1 MNGVLDFSS
10 RATTLPI
17 VYGSG
22 DFALEVRRRL
32 GDLDYDCLAVAL
44 PPSMG
49 PAVEEGIESLPR
61 ISVALQTEPGIS
73 PYDMGEQAHPEP
85 DSSYNYVPIDPC
97 QGAIAGLRD
106 AMEKRIDRAYVD
118 LEVDVFEP
126 ADPVALAD
134 PYALKHVQL
143 EKFIAAMLPV
153 LPTPREESQRW
164 RRVRRMAYEL
174 HRLELD
180 YESVVFIC
188 SMTEWPWVRQAYF
201 ERAPYAQ
208 HSTSIDMPV
217 LNRVGEEGSLYFLLG
232 ELPYITYLYEHRR
245 AELMEDMTLALDGVK
260 ALMLEARDRW
270 SAALEQEGHW
280 LTPHRLGLMLKY
292 VRNRTLMDGRLTPDL
307 YTLALAAK
315 QVVGDDYALHL
326 IETAREYPPQ
336 RMPTVPVEA
345 SPDLNDVGFDIGELM
360 GRDGADVQVEG
371 KNRLQGLPL
380 VWRNLPLKPSRPPY
394 GRRPWQLQWDPFGQ
408 CSYPP
413 EDRRIESFQ
422 QHVREQARLLIGD
435 EDRRI
440 EKFTASLKDGLDVRE
455 TLRNWH
461 TGDLYVQELP
471 PSRGSVEIV
480 VFLFEPAPVDEVEY
494 SWRGTW
500 YAEHEEEST
509 LCFFA
514 TDFAESMVGPG
525 IGQAYYGGCSFLFP
539 PRPIPDI
546 WRDPRLEFATNAD
559 ERLLAGALAHSQEK
573 RVVLVAPQPPSQRW
587 RRLARHHKRQLAYI
601 PLKRFS
607 PAVVDRLRRF
617 HVLNGKQVRSYA
629 SRFIQ
634 EMR

>member
-32 GDLDYDCLAVAL
+32 GAVNYDCLAVAL

-49 PAVEEGIESLPR
+49 AAVEEGIGSLPR
-61 ISVALQTEPGIS
+61 ISVALQSEPGIS
-73 PYDMGEQAHPEP
+73 YDGGGVESES
-85 DSSYNYVPIDPC
+85 DTTFNYVPIDPC

-106 AMEKRIDRAYVD
+106 AMEKHIDRAYVD
-118 LEVDVFEP
+118 LEVDVFEQGE
-126 ADPVALAD
+126 PVALAD
-134 PYALKHVQL
+134 PYALKKVQL
-143 EKFIAAMLPV
+143 EKFVAAMLPA
-153 LPTPREESQRW
+153 LPAPRENTQRW

-174 HRLELD
+174 HLLELD
-180 YESVVFIC
+180 YERIVFIC
-188 SMTEWPWVRQAYF
+188 SVTEWPWVRQAYI
-201 ERAPYAQ
+201 ERAAYAK
-208 HSTSIDMPV
+208 HSNSAGMPV
-217 LNRVGEEGSLYFLLG
+217 LNRVEEGRLYFLLG

-270 SAALEQEGHW
+270 SGARQQDGHW
-280 LTPHRLGLMLKY
+280 LTPHRLGLMLRY
-292 VRNRTLMDGRLTPDL
+292 VRNRTLLEGRLTPDL
-307 YTLALAAK
+307 YNLALAAK
-315 QVVGDDYALHL
+315 QVVGDDYALRL

-336 RMPTVPVEA
+336 RIPTAPAAA
-345 SPDLNDVGFDIGELM
+345 SLDEIDVGFGIGELM
-360 GRDGADVQVEG
+360 MGTEGAEVQVGG

-380 VWRNLPLKPSRPPY
+380 AWRNLPLKPSRPPHEK
-394 GRRPWQLQWDPFGQ
+394 RRWQLEWDPFGQ
-408 CSYPP
+408 CSYQP

-435 EDRRI
+435 EDCRI
-440 EKFTASLKDGLDVRE
+440 EKFTASLKDGLDIRE

-461 TGDLYVQELP
+461 TGDLYVKELP

-500 YAEHEEEST
+500 YAEHKEEST

-514 TDFAESMVGPG
+514 TDFTESMVGPG

-546 WRDPRLEFATNAD
+546 WRDPLLQFATTAD
-559 ERLLAGALAHSQEK
+559 ERLLAGALAHSREK

-587 RRLARHHKRQLAYI
+587 RRLARSHKRQLAYI